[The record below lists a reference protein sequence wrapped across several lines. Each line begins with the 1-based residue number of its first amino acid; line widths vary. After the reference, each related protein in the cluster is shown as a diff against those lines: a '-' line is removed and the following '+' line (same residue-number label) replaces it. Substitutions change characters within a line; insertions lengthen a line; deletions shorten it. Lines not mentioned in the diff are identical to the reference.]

1 MLTAGLYIDPV
12 DASARPSEPEPFEE
26 LLRDQARL
34 RILLGLAFDYAWEM
48 TLEGDGNLRVHMLQ
62 DPSADLGLSPGEFR
76 RTFTA
81 REWIQRMERDDGKT
95 IDRVLEWLVRRR
107 EVYQTEYRTRRGGGY
122 TWWEER
128 GAPTEFRD
136 GRPVRW
142 VGVIRN
148 ITERKQAEEALR
160 RALLEVQGL
169 KAELEAENVVLRAEI
184 ASTGPA
190 AEVVGKSAAL
200 KRVLQE
206 VEQVAGTNAPVLV
219 TGETGTGKELVA
231 RAIHRAS
238 SRQERLLVIV
248 NCAALAPTLV
258 ESELFGH
265 EKGAFTGA
273 GTRRIGRFERAHT
286 GTILL
291 DEVGELAPD
300 IQAKLLRVLQTGEF
314 ERVGSSETVRV
325 DVRVIAA
332 TNRDLA
338 QEVTRGRFR
347 EDLYYRLCVF
357 PIRVPPLRERR
368 EDIPLLVAYLV
379 EKKRATLGKRVDR
392 IPRQAMEVLTAY
404 DWPGNVRELENVIER
419 ALILSRGP
427 ALVVERALV
436 QAAED
441 RGGTTLTA
449 QPAGAGNVMATSL
462 ANAERA
468 HVLRICEACGWR
480 IKGPGAAAE
489 RLGLNP
495 STLYFRMKKLG
506 IRRPPAPK

>member
-1 MLTAGLYIDPV
+1 MDVP
-12 DASARPSEPEPFEE
+12 SRPPESEPFEE

-34 RILLGLAFDYAWEM
+34 RILLGVAFDYSWEM
-48 TLEGDGNLRVHMLQ
+48 TLEGDGNLLVHVLQ
-62 DPSADLGLSPGEFR
+62 DPSTDLGLSPGEFQ
-76 RTFTA
+76 RTLTA
-81 REWIQRMERDDGKT
+81 REWIERMDRDDGT
-95 IDRVLEWLVRRR
+95 PIDRAVQWLARRR
-107 EVYQTEYRTRRGGGY
+107 EVYQTEYRMRRVSGGH

-160 RALLEVQGL
+160 RALQEVQGL

-238 SRQERLLVIV
+238 PRRERLLVLV

-273 GTRRIGRFERAHT
+273 GARRIGRFERAHT

-300 IQAKLLRVLQTGEF
+300 VQAKLLRVLQTGEF

-332 TNRDLA
+332 TNRDLE
-338 QEVTRGRFR
+338 QEVKRGRFR

-357 PIRVPPLRERR
+357 PIHVPPLRERR

-436 QAAED
+436 RAAED
-441 RGGTTLTA
+441 RGGIPATA
-449 QPAGAGNVMATSL
+449 RPAGAGDVMATTL

-468 HVLRICEACGWR
+468 HILRTCEACGWR

-506 IRRPPAPK
+506 IRRPPEPA

>member
-1 MLTAGLYIDPV
+1 VNAPIAPV
-12 DASARPSEPEPFEE
+12 PQAEPFHQ
-26 LLRDQARL
+26 LLQDEARL
-34 RILLGLAFDYAWEM
+34 RVLLGVAFDYAWEM
-48 TLEGDGNLRVHMLQ
+48 ALEGPDRLLVHMLQ
-62 DPSADLGLSPGEFR
+62 DPSADLGLLPGEFR
-76 RTFTA
+76 RTFDV
-81 REWIQRMERDDGKT
+81 REWSQR
-95 IDRVLEWLVRRR
+95 IDRYDGQPADSVVRWQLRQR
-107 EVYQTEYRTRRGGGY
+107 EVYQTEYRTRRDDGGY

-136 GRPVRW
+136 GQPVQW

-148 ITERKQAEEALR
+148 ITARKQAEEQLR
-160 RALLEVQGL
+160 RALQEVQAL

-184 ASTGPA
+184 ESTGPT

-200 KRVLQE
+200 KRVLNE

-238 SRQERLLVIV
+238 PRRERLLVTV

-273 GTRRIGRFERAHT
+273 GARRIGRFERAHT

-300 IQAKLLRVLQTGEF
+300 VQTKLLRVLQTGEF

-332 TNRDLA
+332 TNRDLEH
-338 QEVTRGRFR
+338 EVKRGRFR
-347 EDLYYRLCVF
+347 EDLYYRLRVF
-357 PIRVPPLRERR
+357 PIHVPPLRERR
-368 EDIPLLVAYLV
+368 EDIPMLVAYLV
-379 EKKRATLGKRVDR
+379 EKKRAALGKRVDR
-392 IPRQAMEVLTAY
+392 IPRRAMEVLSAY

-419 ALILSRGP
+419 AIILSRGSG
-427 ALVVERALV
+427 LVVDRAFV
-436 QAAED
+436 GAAGD
-441 RGGTTLTA
+441 RAGTAPTT
-449 QPAGAGNVMATSL
+449 QPAGVGNGTATTL
-462 ANAERA
+462 AKAERA
-468 HVLRICEACGWR
+468 HILFVCEACGWR
-480 IKGPGAAAE
+480 IKGPAGAAE

-506 IRRPPAPK
+506 IRRPSSL

>member
-1 MLTAGLYIDPV
+1 MTPV
-12 DASARPSEPEPFEE
+12 DAPPAAEAEPDKE

-34 RILLGLAFDYAWEM
+34 RVLLNVAFDFAWEM
-48 TLEGDGNLRVHMLQ
+48 TLEGADDLRVHLLQ
-62 DPSADLGLSPGEFR
+62 DRTTDLGLPSGEFR

-81 REWIQRMERDDGKT
+81 REWIERMEREEGHP
-95 IDRVLEWLVRRR
+95 IDRVLQWRLRLR
-107 EVYQTEYRTRRGGGY
+107 EVYQSEYRMRRADGGY

-142 VGVIRN
+142 VGVVRN
-148 ITERKQAEEALR
+148 ITERKEAEEQLR
-160 RALLEVQGL
+160 RALQEVQGL

-184 ASTGPA
+184 ESTGA
-190 AEVVGKSAAL
+190 TGEVVGKSAGL

-238 SRQERLLVIV
+238 PRRERLLVTV

-273 GTRRIGRFERAHT
+273 GARRLGRFERAHT

-300 IQAKLLRVLQTGEF
+300 VQAKLLRVLQTGEF

-332 TNRDLA
+332 TNRDLEH
-338 QEVTRGRFR
+338 EVKRGRFR
-347 EDLYYRLCVF
+347 EDLYYRLRVF
-357 PIRVPPLRERR
+357 PIHVPPLRERR

-379 EKKRATLGKRVDR
+379 EKKRAALGKRVDR
-392 IPRQAMEVLTAY
+392 IPRRAMEVLSAY

-419 ALILSRGP
+419 AIILSRGSG
-427 ALVVERALV
+427 LVVDRAFV
-436 QAAED
+436 GAAGD
-441 RGGTTLTA
+441 RAGTAPPT
-449 QPAGAGNVMATSL
+449 QPAGVGNGTATTL
-462 ANAERA
+462 AKAERA
-468 HVLRICEACGWR
+468 HILFVCEACGWR
-480 IKGPGAAAE
+480 IKGPAGAAE
-489 RLGLNP
+489 QLGLNP

-506 IRRPPAPK
+506 IRRPSRR

>member
-1 MLTAGLYIDPV
+1 M
-12 DASARPSEPEPFEE
+12 DASCPPLPECEPFEQ

-34 RILLGLAFDYAWEM
+34 RILLGVAFDYAWEM
-48 TLEGDGNLRVHMLQ
+48 TLEGEDNLLVQMLQ
-62 DPSADLGLSPGEFR
+62 DPSADLGLPPGEFR

-81 REWIQRMERDDGKT
+81 REWIQRMDRDDGKP
-95 IDRVLEWLVRRR
+95 IDRVVQWLLGRR
-107 EVYQTEYRTRRGGGY
+107 EVYQTEYRMRRGGGGF

-148 ITERKQAEEALR
+148 ITERKRAEENLR
-160 RALLEVQGL
+160 RALQEVQGL
-169 KAELEAENVVLRAEI
+169 KAELEAENVVLWAEL
-184 ASTGPA
+184 ASTGA
-190 AEVVGKSAAL
+190 TAELVGKSAAL

-206 VEQVAGTNAPVLV
+206 VEQVARTNAPVLI

-238 SRQERLLVIV
+238 PRRERLLVVV
-248 NCAALAPTLV
+248 NCAALAPALV

-273 GTRRIGRFERAHT
+273 STRRVGRFERAHT

-291 DEVGELAPD
+291 DEAGELSPD
-300 IQAKLLRVLQTGEF
+300 VQAKLLRVLQTGEF

-332 TNRDLA
+332 TNRDLER
-338 QEVTRGRFR
+338 EVKRGRFR

-357 PIRVPPLRERR
+357 PIHVSPLRERP

-379 EKKRATLGKRVDR
+379 EKKSATLGKRVDR

-427 ALVVERALV
+427 ALVIEQALV
-436 QAAED
+436 RAAED
-441 RGGTTLTA
+441 RGGTTATGR
-449 QPAGAGNVMATSL
+449 PVGAGDVMATTL
-462 ANAERA
+462 AKSERA
-468 HVLRICEACGWR
+468 HILRVCEACGWR
-480 IKGPGAAAE
+480 IKGHGAAAE

-506 IRRPPAPK
+506 ITRPRQPA

>member
-1 MLTAGLYIDPV
+1 MQ
-12 DASARPSEPEPFEE
+12 
-26 LLRDQARL
+26 LLADEKRL
-34 RILLGLAFDYAWEM
+34 RILLGVAFDYAWEM
-48 TLEGDGNLRVHMLQ
+48 TLEGEDNLLVHMLQ
-62 DPSADLGLSPGEFR
+62 DPSVDLGLPPGEFR

-81 REWIQRMERDDGKT
+81 REWIAGMDRDDGT
-95 IDRVLEWLVRRR
+95 PIDRVVRWLLGRR

-148 ITERKQAEEALR
+148 VTERKQAEEELR
-160 RALLEVQGL
+160 RALQQVQEL
-169 KAELEAENVVLRAEI
+169 KAELEAENIILRAEI
-184 ASTGPA
+184 ASTGA
-190 AEVVGKSAAL
+190 TAEVIGKSAAL

-206 VEQVAGTNAPVLV
+206 VEQVAGTNSPVLI

-238 SRQERLLVIV
+238 PRRERLLVGV

-273 GTRRIGRFERAHT
+273 GARRIGRFERAHT

-300 IQAKLLRVLQTGEF
+300 VQAKLLRVLQTGEF

-332 TNRDLA
+332 TNRDLEH
-338 QEVTRGRFR
+338 EVQRGRFR
-347 EDLYYRLCVF
+347 QDLYYRLRVF
-357 PIRVPPLRERR
+357 PIHVPPLRERR
-368 EDIPLLVAYLV
+368 EDIPWLAGYLV
-379 EKKRATLGKRVDR
+379 EKKAAALGKRVNR
-392 IPRQAMEVLTAY
+392 IPRRTMEVLTAY

-419 ALILSRGP
+419 ALILSQGP
-427 ALVVERALV
+427 ALVVDSALV
-436 QAAED
+436 GGAED
-441 RGGTTLTA
+441 RGGTTPTA
-449 QPAGAGNVMATSL
+449 RHVGAGDAMATTL
-462 ANAERA
+462 ANTERA
-468 HVLRICEACGWR
+468 HILLVCEACGWR

-506 IRRPPAPK
+506 ITRP

>member
-1 MLTAGLYIDPV
+1 V
-12 DASARPSEPEPFEE
+12 DTPAAPEPEPFQQ
-26 LLRDQARL
+26 LLGDEARL
-34 RILLGLAFDYAWEM
+34 RILLSVAFDYAWEM
-48 TLEGDGNLRVHMLQ
+48 TPEGPDNLRIHMLQ
-62 DPSADLGLSPGEFR
+62 DPSADLGLPPDEFR
-76 RTFTA
+76 RTLTA
-81 REWIQRMERDDGKT
+81 REWIQRMHPDDGQP
-95 IDRVLEWLVRRR
+95 IDRLVQWVLRRR
-107 EVYQTEYRTRRGGGY
+107 EVYQKEYRIRRGDGGY

-148 ITERKQAEEALR
+148 ITERKQADEQLR
-160 RALLEVQGL
+160 RALQQVQEL

-184 ASTGPA
+184 ASTGA
-190 AEVVGKSAAL
+190 TAEVIGKSAAL
-200 KRVLQE
+200 KQVLQE
-206 VEQVAGTNAPVLV
+206 VEQVAGTNAPVLI

-238 SRQERLLVIV
+238 PRRERLLVMV

-273 GTRRIGRFERAHT
+273 GARRIGRFERAHT
-286 GTILL
+286 GTLLL

-300 IQAKLLRVLQTGEF
+300 VQAKLLRVLQTGEF

-332 TNRDLA
+332 TNRDLEH
-338 QEVTRGRFR
+338 EVKRGRFR
-347 EDLYYRLCVF
+347 QDLYYRLGVF
-357 PIRVPPLRERR
+357 PIHVPPLRERR
-368 EDIPLLVAYLV
+368 EDIPLLAGYLV
-379 EKKRATLGKRVDR
+379 EKKGAALGKRVDR
-392 IPRQAMEVLTAY
+392 IPRRTMEVLTAY

-427 ALVVERALV
+427 ALVVDSALV
-436 QAAED
+436 GVAED
-441 RGGTTLTA
+441 RGGTPPTA
-449 QPAGAGNVMATSL
+449 RPAGAGDATVTSL
-462 ANAERA
+462 AKTERA
-468 HVLRICEACGWR
+468 HILLVCEACGWR

-506 IRRPPAPK
+506 IKRP

>member
-1 MLTAGLYIDPV
+1 M
-12 DASARPSEPEPFEE
+12 DATYPPASQSEPFEQV
-26 LLRDQARL
+26 LRDQARL
-34 RILLGLAFDYAWEM
+34 RILLSVAFDYAWEM
-48 TLEGDGNLRVHMLQ
+48 TREGEDNLLVHMLQ
-62 DPSADLGLSPGEFR
+62 DPSVDLGLAPGEFR

-81 REWIQRMERDDGKT
+81 REWIQGMDRDDGKS
-95 IDRVLEWLVRRR
+95 IDRVVQWLLQRR
-107 EVYQTEYRTRRGGGY
+107 EVYTTEYRTRRGGGGY

-148 ITERKQAEEALR
+148 ITERKHAEEDLR
-160 RALLEVQGL
+160 RALQEVQGL

-184 ASTGPA
+184 ASTGA
-190 AEVVGKSAAL
+190 TAEVVGTSAGL

-206 VEQVAGTNAPVLV
+206 VVQVAGTDAPVLV

-238 SRQERLLVIV
+238 ARRGRLLVVV

-273 GTRRIGRFERAHT
+273 STRRIGRFERAHT

-300 IQAKLLRVLQTGEF
+300 VQAKLLRVLQTGEF
-314 ERVGSSETVRV
+314 ERVGSSETLHV

-332 TNRDLA
+332 TNRDLER
-338 QEVTRGRFR
+338 EVKRGRFR

-357 PIRVPPLRERR
+357 PIHVPPLRERP
-368 EDIPLLVAYLV
+368 EDIPLLASYLM

-392 IPRQAMEVLTAY
+392 IPRQTMEVLTAY

-427 ALVVERALV
+427 ALVIERALV
-436 QAAED
+436 RTAENRD
-441 RGGTTLTA
+441 ETTATGR
-449 QPAGAGNVMATSL
+449 PAGASDLLATTL
-462 ANAERA
+462 AKADRA
-468 HVLRICEACGWR
+468 HILRICEACGWR

-495 STLYFRMKKLG
+495 STLYFRMRKLG
-506 IRRPPAPK
+506 ITRPSQSA

>member
-1 MLTAGLYIDPV
+1 MAALDTPV
-12 DASARPSEPEPFEE
+12 PEPEPFKQ
-26 LLRDQARL
+26 LLADEARL
-34 RILLGLAFDYAWEM
+34 RILLGVAFDYSWEM
-48 TLEGDGNLRVHMLQ
+48 TPKGEDDLQIHMLQ
-62 DPSADLGLSPGEFR
+62 DPSADLGLPLGEFR

-81 REWIQRMERDDGKT
+81 REWLQQMHPDDVDSVDRM
-95 IDRVLEWLVRRR
+95 VQWALRRR
-107 EVYQTEYRTRRGGGY
+107 EIYRTEYRIRRGDGRY

-142 VGVIRN
+142 VGVVRN
-148 ITERKQAEEALR
+148 ITERKQAEEDLR
-160 RALLEVQGL
+160 RALQEVQAL

-184 ASTGPA
+184 ESTGA
-190 AEVVGKSAAL
+190 SAEVVGKSAAL

-206 VEQVAGTNAPVLV
+206 AEQVAATDAPVLI

-238 SRQERLLVIV
+238 PRRDRLLVTV

-273 GTRRIGRFERAHT
+273 GTRRIGRFERAHA

-291 DEVGELAPD
+291 DEVGELALD
-300 IQAKLLRVLQTGEF
+300 VQVKLLRVLQTGEF
-314 ERVGSSETVRV
+314 ERVGSSEAVRV
-325 DVRVIAA
+325 DVRVIAS
-332 TNRDLA
+332 TNRDLER
-338 QEVTRGRFR
+338 EVKLGRFR
-347 EDLYYRLCVF
+347 QDLYYRLCVF
-357 PIRVPPLRERR
+357 PIHVPPLRERR

-379 EKKRATLGKRVDR
+379 EKKGAALAKRVDR
-392 IPRQAMEVLTAY
+392 IPRRTMEALTAY

-427 ALVVERALV
+427 ALVVESSFVVWTGEGAGSTPTARPAD
-436 QAAED
+436 AAD
-441 RGGTTLTA
+441 AMATTLA
-449 QPAGAGNVMATSL
+449 KAD
-462 ANAERA
+462 RA
-468 HVLRICEACGWR
+468 HILRICAACDWR

-506 IRRPPAPK
+506 IKRPSGRT

>member
-1 MLTAGLYIDPV
+1 M
-12 DASARPSEPEPFEE
+12 DAPPESEPFEE

-34 RILLGLAFDYAWEM
+34 RILLSVAFDYAWEM
-48 TLEGDGNLRVHMLQ
+48 TLEGEDNLLVNVLQ

-76 RTFTA
+76 RALSA
-81 REWIQRMERDDGKT
+81 REWIQRMDRDDGKP
-95 IDRVLEWLVRRR
+95 IDDVVQWLLRRR
-107 EVYQTEYRTRRGGGY
+107 EVYQAEYRMRRGGGY

-148 ITERKQAEEALR
+148 VSERKQAEEELR
-160 RALLEVQGL
+160 RALQEVQRL

-184 ASTGPA
+184 ASTGA
-190 AEVVGKSAAL
+190 TAEVVGTSLAL
-200 KRVLQE
+200 KRVLQA

-238 SRQERLLVIV
+238 PRRERLLVAV

-291 DEVGELAPD
+291 DEIGELALD
-300 IQAKLLRVLQTGEF
+300 VQAKLLRVLQTGEF

-332 TNRDLA
+332 TNRDLER
-338 QEVTRGRFR
+338 EVKRGRFR
-347 EDLYYRLCVF
+347 EDLYYRLGVF
-357 PIRVPPLRERR
+357 PIHVPPLRERP
-368 EDIPLLVAYLV
+368 EDIPLLVAYLL

-392 IPRQAMEVLTAY
+392 IPRQTMEVLTAY

-427 ALVVERALV
+427 ALVIEPALV
-436 QAAED
+436 RAAED
-441 RGGTTLTA
+441 RGGSTA
-449 QPAGAGNVMATSL
+449 TGRPVRAGDVMATTL
-462 ANAERA
+462 ANADRA
-468 HVLRICEACGWR
+468 HILRVCEACGWR

-506 IRRPPAPK
+506 ITRPPQPT